1 MIKIKNNKVKMEG
14 NRPDLLTDL
23 TFIVKGLK
31 ECFEE
36 DGTSKE
42 VSEKLIREAVDIAF
56 WDEEKLAEESNK
68 LVEKLVDLI
77 SRGLKR
83 MNKNTYEPETL
94 EEEFAFLVG
103 RVAAL
108 EAVMNKDDSDYIK
121 KEDVAA
127 ILGIEFKERK
137 EKNAV
142 L

>member
-1 MIKIKNNKVKMEG
+1 MIKIKNNKIKMEG

-23 TFIVKGLK
+23 TCIVKGLK

-77 SRGLKR
+77 SRGLL
-83 MNKNTYEPETL
+83 NKNTYEPETL

-108 EAVMNKDDSDYIK
+108 EAVMNKDDSDYIE

-137 EKNAV
+137 NKNAV

>member
-1 MIKIKNNKVKMEG
+1 
-14 NRPDLLTDL
+14 
-23 TFIVKGLK
+23 
-31 ECFEE
+31 
-36 DGTSKE
+36 
-42 VSEKLIREAVDIAF
+42 
-56 WDEEKLAEESNK
+56 
-68 LVEKLVDLI
+68 
-77 SRGLKR
+77 

-108 EAVMNKDDSDYIK
+108 EAVMNKDDDNYIE

-137 EKNAV
+137 KKNAV

>member
-23 TFIVKGLK
+23 TCIVKGLK

-68 LVEKLVDLI
+68 LVEELVNLI
-77 SRGLKR
+77 SRGVK
-83 MNKNTYEPETL
+83 NEKNTYEPETL

-108 EAVMNKDDSDYIK
+108 EAVMNKDDSDYIE

-127 ILGIEFKERK
+127 ILGIEFKGK
-137 EKNAV
+137 EE
-142 L
+142 